1 MYKKKIAD
9 LKASASKH
17 ATAARQVAEKAAG
30 EQRAFTTTEQ
40 TQYDA
45 DLKAAGEQVEEI
57 KSLKAMQ
64 DQLDDLAALGG
75 PVGSK
80 SVEPVGRKAWGKT
93 ALKSVREAMGRQDGS
108 KALVSGSVTLS
119 NPVSPGVTPLG
130 AVPTSVLDLLRG
142 ENPAGMTDADYG
154 AELAGYRPTHE
165 SGQQLEASILNGGNG
180 GGGNTYTFLRQTVRD
195 SKAGPVADGAQKP
208 TSIYTFEEIEDRY
221 RVIAHLSE
229 PVPLRFFH
237 DDRALGDFLA
247 NEMGYGLEVATE
259 GQALTGDGTGEN
271 FTGILNTGG
280 ILAQAWAVDLLTTL
294 RKAVTALQVSGV
306 DPSALV
312 LHPTDAERV
321 DLLREGEG
329 TGKYLIGD
337 PAGDAAQ
344 ALWRVPRVTSVA
356 VPVGTA
362 VLGDW
367 EGAELLPRQEA
378 TLHVDTGGAL
388 FDKNQARFRV
398 ESRSGLAV
406 KRPGAFV
413 KVDVAQPAA

>member
-1 MYKKKIAD
+1 MYQKKIED
-9 LKASASKH
+9 LKAKARKH
-17 ATAARQVAEKAAG
+17 AQSARELAEKADAEKRGLTTTEQSQYDADMKAAG
-30 EQRAFTTTEQ
+30 EKIDEVKA
-40 TQYDA
+40 
-45 DLKAAGEQVEEI
+45 LKG
-57 KSLKAMQ
+57 MQ
-64 DQLDDLAALGG
+64 DQMDDLAALGG
-75 PVGSK
+75 PVGK
-80 SVEPVGRKAWGKT
+80 SSAPVGRKAWGRT
-93 ALKSVREAMGRQDGS
+93 AVKSIRQSMGSADGQKS
-108 KALVSGSVTLS
+108 ITSGSITLA

-130 AVPTSVLDLLRG
+130 ATPTTVLDLLRG
-142 ENPAGMTDADYG
+142 DMAAATGDDYG
-154 AELAGYRPTHE
+154 RELAGYKPHYETEDQYER
-165 SGQQLEASILNGGNG
+165 GLFGG
-180 GGGNTYTFLRQTVRD
+180 GGGNTFSYLRQTVRD
-195 SKAGPVADGAQKP
+195 NKAAPVADGAEKP

-259 GQALTGDGTGEN
+259 AQALAGDGLGEN
-271 FTGILNTGG
+271 FTGILNTDG
-280 ILAQAWAVDLLTTL
+280 ILEQAWAVDLLTTL
-294 RKAVTALQVSGV
+294 RKAVTSLQVSGI

-337 PAGDAAQ
+337 PAGEAVQ

-367 EGAELLPRQEA
+367 NGAELKHRQEA
-378 TLHVDTGGAL
+378 VLHIDTGGDL
-388 FDKNQARFRV
+388 FKRNQVQFRV
-398 ESRSGLAV
+398 ESRPGLAV
-406 KRPGAFV
+406 TRPGAFV
-413 KVDVAQPAA
+413 KVDVAQPVA